1 MDAQQE
7 LGLSDNQTL
16 WSAKEIAAY
25 IGYSERHVRERVV
38 HEHGFPKP
46 ARNIRGRW
54 LKSEIIRHYTRR

>member
-25 IGYSERHVRERVV
+25 IGQSERHVRERVV
-38 HEHGFPKP
+38 QDPKFPKQT
-46 ARNIRGRW
+46 RNIKGRW
-54 LKSEIIRHYTRR
+54 VKADIIRHYTKM